1 MDTKSLTQGI
11 QQLLL
16 DLDEQITANASDPNW
31 DIQAVSETFF
41 QLDSFK
47 GQLSIIIK
55 SLESILIEKM
65 VDKEAI
71 SLDSGAMLV
80 KEWSK
85 SRKAWQ
91 HKDLAS
97 AVAERIETMAIDM
110 DTGERTM
117 TTSEMIQAILDY
129 VQPSYWR
136 VGALSNIGLNADA
149 FCEASDPQPKI
160 RIEKA
165 S

>member
-16 DLDEQITANASDPNW
+16 DLDKQITTNASDPNW
-31 DIQAVSETFF
+31 DAQTISETFF

-65 VDKEAI
+65 ADKEAI
-71 SLDSGAMLV
+71 SLDSGAILV

-136 VGALSNIGLNADA
+136 VGALSNIGLNADS